1 MPKTKPKALPSL
13 AERLKKAGIR
23 HFDRLIHEQSKE
35 WLIENFRPGREKEYP
50 VNVTRLIRNLLWQM
64 KERIASNE
72 KPPFKELL
80 RTYWYMYI
88 KPVLSRAGA
97 LAEEADQYKQLS
109 EHLVGLV
116 KVYQV
121 MRYKDIGFRDDN
133 EAHRKVGLFAN
144 VIIFAEK
151 DGQFDYLSELFN
163 KYHVSVIALGGQ
175 PSVLNIEYF
184 VDEIKAAKINL
195 RRSFYLF
202 GIVDF
207 DPSGWIIRDAFV
219 DNLRYYGIKNI
230 QTFEL
235 IHPDMLKTPDEVLY
249 ARYPVKAGPEMQEK
263 NRRWY
268 EEVSAR
274 HYANMKHLVEDVGG
288 KRKLYGLEG
297 ESVSAERISLELE
310 RIMKPVIGGN
320 EGKLKIY
327 EMNNLDTAAR
337 ELILFKATH
346 PEIP

>member
-1 MPKTKPKALPSL
+1 
-13 AERLKKAGIR
+13 
-23 HFDRLIHEQSKE
+23 
-35 WLIENFRPGREKEYP
+35 
-50 VNVTRLIRNLLWQM
+50 M
-64 KERIASNE
+64 KERIASG

-80 RTYWYMYI
+80 RTYWYMYV
-88 KPVLSRAGA
+88 KPVLARAGA

-109 EHLVGLV
+109 EHLAGLV
-116 KVYQV
+116 RIYQV
-121 MRYKDIGFRDDN
+121 MQYKDIGFRDEN
-133 EAHRKVGLFAN
+133 EANRKVGLFAN

-151 DGQFDYLSELFN
+151 LGHFAYLSELFN
-163 KYHVSVIALGGQ
+163 QYHVSVIALGGQ

-184 VDEIKAAKINL
+184 VDAIKAAKINL

-219 DNLRYYGIKNI
+219 NNLRHYGIKNI

-235 IHPDMLKTPDEVLY
+235 VHPDMLKTQAEVIQ
-249 ARYPVKAGPEMQEK
+249 ARYPVKAGPEMTEK

-274 HYANMKHLVEDVGG
+274 HYVNMKHLVDETGG
-288 KRKLYGLEG
+288 KRKLYGLES
-297 ESVSAERISLELE
+297 EAVSAERISLELE

-327 EMNNLDTAAR
+327 EMNNLDTAAH

-346 PEIP
+346 PEVP

>member
-1 MPKTKPKALPSL
+1 
-13 AERLKKAGIR
+13 
-23 HFDRLIHEQSKE
+23 
-35 WLIENFRPGREKEYP
+35 
-50 VNVTRLIRNLLWQM
+50 M
-64 KERIASNE
+64 KERIASEE

-80 RTYWYMYI
+80 RTYWYMYV
-88 KPVLSRAGA
+88 KPTLARAGA
-97 LAEEADQYKQLS
+97 LADETDQYKQLS
-109 EHLVGLV
+109 EHLAGLV
-116 KVYQV
+116 RIYQV
-121 MRYKDIGFRDDN
+121 MQYKDIGFRDEN
-133 EAHRKVGLFAN
+133 EANRKVGLFAN
-144 VIIFAEK
+144 VIVFAEK
-151 DGQFDYLSELFN
+151 VGHFAYLSELFEQ
-163 KYHVSVIALGGQ
+163 YHVSVIALGGQ

-184 VDEIKAAKINL
+184 VDAIKAAKVNL

-219 DNLRYYGIKNI
+219 NNLRHYGIKNI

-235 IHPDMLKTPDEVLY
+235 VHPDMLKTPEEVIQS
-249 ARYPVKAGPEMQEK
+249 RYPVKAGPEMTEK

-274 HYANMKHLVEDVGG
+274 HYAFMKYLVDESAG
-288 KRKLYGLEG
+288 KRTLYGLES
-297 ESVSAERISLELE
+297 EAVSAERISLELE

-327 EMNNLDTAAR
+327 EMNNLDKANQ

-346 PEIP
+346 PEVP

>member
-1 MPKTKPKALPSL
+1 MPKTKPKALPPL
-13 AERLKKAGIR
+13 AARLKKAGIR
-23 HFDRLIHEQSKE
+23 HFDQLIHEQSKE
-35 WLIENFRPGREKEYP
+35 WLIENFPEHKGEYP

-80 RTYWYMYI
+80 RTYWYMYV
-88 KPVLSRAGA
+88 KPVLARAGA

-109 EHLVGLV
+109 EHLASLV

-121 MRYKDIGFRDDN
+121 MQYKDIGFRDEN
-133 EAHRKVGLFAN
+133 EANRKVGLFAN

-151 DGQFDYLSELFN
+151 VGHFDYLSELFN
-163 KYHVSVIALGGQ
+163 QYHVSVIALGGQ

-184 VDEIKAAKINL
+184 VDEIKAAKTNL

-219 DNLRYYGIKNI
+219 NNLRHYGIKNI

-235 IHPDMLKTPDEVLY
+235 VHPDMLKTPEEVIQ
-249 ARYPVKAGPEMQEK
+249 ARYPVKAGPEMEEK

-274 HYANMKHLVEDVGG
+274 HYAYMKHLVEDVGG
-288 KRKLYGLEG
+288 KRKLYGLES
-297 ESVSAERISLELE
+297 EAVSTERISLELE

-327 EMNNLDTAAR
+327 EMNNLDTAAH

>member
-1 MPKTKPKALPSL
+1 MPKPKPKALPSL
-13 AERLKKAGIR
+13 AERLRKAGIR
-23 HFDRLIHEQSKE
+23 HFDQPIHKQSE
-35 WLIENFRPGREKEYP
+35 AWLIENFRPGREKEYP

-64 KERIASNE
+64 KERVAASG
-72 KPPFKELL
+72 KPFHELL
-80 RTYWYMYI
+80 RTYWYMYV
-88 KPVLSRAGA
+88 KPTLSRAGA
-97 LAEEADQYKQLS
+97 LAEADQYKQLS

-121 MRYKDIGFRDDN
+121 MKYKDIGFRDEN
-133 EAHRKVGLFAN
+133 EAHKKVGLFAN
-144 VIIFAEK
+144 VIVFAEK
-151 DGQFDYLSELFN
+151 EGQFGYLSELFEQ
-163 KYHVSVIALGGQ
+163 YHVSVIALGGQ
-175 PSVLNIEYF
+175 PSVMNIEYF

-219 DNLRYYGIKNI
+219 NNLRYYGIKNI
-230 QTFEL
+230 QTFDL
-235 IHPDMLKTPDEVLY
+235 VHPDMLKTPEEVIY
-249 ARYPVKAGPEMQEK
+249 ARYSVPAGPEMEEK

-268 EEVSAR
+268 EEVTKR
-274 HYANMKHLVEDVGG
+274 HYAYMKHLVEESAG
-288 KRKLYGLEG
+288 KRKLYGLQA

-327 EMNNLDTAAR
+327 EMNNLDTAAH